1 MVTLCPTTYEIASKM
16 DNFSAWI
23 RIQLLAFD
31 NGGESLDE
39 AVRQR
44 EFWKARFDECN
55 QTIPPMHQNTE
66 DL

>member
-1 MVTLCPTTYEIASKM
+1 MRNKMVTLCPTTYEIASRM

-31 NGGESLDE
+31 QGGESVHD

-44 EFWKARFDECN
+44 DFWKAKFDEVN
-55 QTIPPMHQNTE
+55 Q
-66 DL
+66 

>member
-31 NGGESLDE
+31 QGGEQLDQ
-39 AVRQR
+39 AIRQR
-44 EFWKARFDECN
+44 EFWKAKFDEEVAKN
-55 QTIPPMHQNTE
+55 
-66 DL
+66 D

>member
-31 NGGESLDE
+31 NGGESLE
-39 AVRQR
+39 AAVRAR
-44 EFWKARFDECN
+44 NYWKAQYDKVK
-55 QTIPPMHQNTE
+55 Q
-66 DL
+66 